1 MLKRVMAIAFCTVSA
16 FAMHNAELNI
26 NDKDL
31 EVSAK
36 VDMGQ
41 FNNSVEPGT
50 IFVGGKFY
58 NCDEKHS
65 EYDNADIDPFYELN
79 FLMIKK
85 VANGDFKVG
94 MGAKLNFTKDF
105 SSLPLGLQAEYKL
118 PVRNLVPMYL
128 DGEIYYAP
136 SALSFSDADSFMEYR
151 ASYDVEV
158 IENGRVTLG
167 YRRIDTDYKNDH
179 GGDFKYNSS
188 WYVGFKVAF

>member
-1 MLKRVMAIAFCTVSA
+1 MLKRVMAIAFCAVSA

-41 FNNSVEPGT
+41 LNNSVEPDT

-58 NCDEKHS
+58 NCDKKHS
-65 EYDNADIDPFYELN
+65 GHENANIDPFYELN
-79 FLMIKK
+79 FLMIKE
-85 VANGDFKVG
+85 VNDALKVG
-94 MGAKLNFTKDF
+94 MGAKLNFTKNF

-118 PVRNLVPMYL
+118 PQRDLVPMYL

-136 SALSFSDADSFMEYR
+136 SALSFSDADSFVEYR
-151 ASYDVEV
+151 VSYDIEI
-158 IENGRVTLG
+158 IENGRITLG
-167 YRRIDTDYKNDH
+167 YRHIDTDYKSDH

-188 WYVGFKVAF
+188 WYIGFKIAF